1 MRKALLILALCSFLQ
16 TAYAKYEDLYN
27 MDQPIVERTSS
38 AVITQYRD
46 KSLNNYLYT
55 LDSADGEAVIEE
67 SFQEAIKH
75 YKNNGAKVISHNTIS
90 GGEIITFGINGCT
103 IHLIKQ
109 YRRFTLC
116 RLTQVLVNPKSENY
130 ENFKNYLKANNLI
143 QYPADILVET
153 HELNASMMEMEA
165 MFNEYF

>member
-1 MRKALLILALCSFLQ
+1 MRKAVLILALCSFLQ

-27 MDQPIVERTSS
+27 MDQPIAERTSS

-90 GGEIITFGINGCT
+90 GG
-103 IHLIKQ
+103 
-109 YRRFTLC
+109 
-116 RLTQVLVNPKSENY
+116 RL
-130 ENFKNYLKANNLI
+130 
-143 QYPADILVET
+143 
-153 HELNASMMEMEA
+153 
-165 MFNEYF
+165 